1 MHIVLLLVLVLL
13 LVFGPQWWARYT
25 FRRYAG
31 ASPNVPGTGAELARH
46 LLNRFGMKDV
56 GVEPAEQ
63 GADHY
68 DPEQRVVRLGPDNYN
83 GKSLTAVA
91 VAAHEVGH
99 AIQHQRNDTILVRD
113 PFAAWRR
120 LAASQAAA
128 RDECDTAPVR
138 PDGRHSK
145 GRVGISFFSIIAF
158 GVGAE

>member
-1 MHIVLLLVLVLL
+1 MHIALLLVLVLM

-46 LLNRFGMKDV
+46 LLNRFGMEDV

-68 DPEQRVVRLGPDNYN
+68 DPEQRMVRLGPDNYN

-99 AIQHQRNDTILVRD
+99 A
-113 PFAAWRR
+113 FG
-120 LAASQAAA
+120 LAHENG
-128 RDECDTAPVR
+128 RENLMAPSR
-138 PDGRHSK
+138 HGRCLPGLNRQQVEVLK
-145 GRVGISFFSIIAF
+145 ANL
-158 GVGAE
+158 